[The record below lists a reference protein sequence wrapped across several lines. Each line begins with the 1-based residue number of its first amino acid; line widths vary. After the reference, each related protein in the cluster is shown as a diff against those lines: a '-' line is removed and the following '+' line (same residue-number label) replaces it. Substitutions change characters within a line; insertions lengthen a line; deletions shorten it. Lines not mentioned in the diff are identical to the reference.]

1 VVQDISHTSI
11 KGLEQAKFID
21 KVGGVKDTAA
31 EKKPVT
37 FQGETDRVYTKADQK
52 ITIAGQDKALFE
64 VTRDGLA
71 DVVVWNPWEDKA
83 KGMADFG
90 PASGWKNMVCV
101 EAGSIGQWNTLE
113 GGDTWEGGQIIKA
126 L

>member
-1 VVQDISHTSI
+1 MS
-11 KGLEQAKFID
+11 
-21 KVGGVKDTAA
+21 
-31 EKKPVT
+31 
-37 FQGETDRVYTKADQK
+37 FQGETDRVYTKADK
-52 ITIAGQDKALFE
+52 NITITDGHKDRFE

-90 PASGWKNMVCV
+90 PTNGWKHMVCV
-101 EAGSIGQWNTLE
+101 EAGSVGQWNTLE
-113 GGDTWEGGQIIKA
+113 GGDTWEGGQIIKT